1 MRIIN
6 IKTYN
11 IYVLQTSQRKGW
23 MDGCH
28 VVNICMYVFFT
39 FLTSISNNK
48 INEIPSISLFQK
60 LKTLEKM

>member
-1 MRIIN
+1 MFYKPHRGR
-6 IKTYN
+6 
-11 IYVLQTSQRKGW
+11 V
-23 MDGCH
+23 DVCH
-28 VVNICMYVFFT
+28 VVNICMYVLFFT